1 MSSSSKIGE
10 SRIIHVIVERY
21 DVWQNTKGRRMP
33 DPSSHVRAYM
43 HRSDDGD
50 DDDDEVEVE
59 EVWLNISSHR

>member
-1 MSSSSKIGE
+1 
-10 SRIIHVIVERY
+10 
-21 DVWQNTKGRRMP
+21 MP